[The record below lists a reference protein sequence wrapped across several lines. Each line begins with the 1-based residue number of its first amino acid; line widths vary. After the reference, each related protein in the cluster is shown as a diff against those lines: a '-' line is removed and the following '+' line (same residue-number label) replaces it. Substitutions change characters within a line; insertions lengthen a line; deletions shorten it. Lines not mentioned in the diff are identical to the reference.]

1 MRICVF
7 VNLWDGVLF
16 DAAIFVEEGEAG
28 AYTGFWREDSRIG
41 TMESYF
47 TTVFAPSCCL
57 FVCVAIFLFIYYCT
71 PVDSLSLL

>member
-1 MRICVF
+1 MS

-16 DAAIFVEEGEAG
+16 DAANFVEEGEAG

-47 TTVFAPSCCL
+47 TTNFGGGGKRNDDSC
-57 FVCVAIFLFIYYCT
+57 FFFLCF
-71 PVDSLSLL
+71 

>member
-1 MRICVF
+1 MRICVL

-47 TTVFAPSCCL
+47 TTNFGGGGKRNDDSC
-57 FVCVAIFLFIYYCT
+57 FFFLCF
-71 PVDSLSLL
+71 